1 MNQRNRRLE
10 ALPDRRMMPRGG
22 RRPYDVPGR
31 YPPVLLADAYEAARV
46 ACVAYLD
53 LFGFEVAEA
62 AIPAEALALVESGWA
77 PQVILA
83 DAESAAR
90 LSRRFASLPPPV
102 SAPPLIVLAGDLR
115 VVPRPIS
122 GILLKPFRLK
132 TMLLTVR
139 RVLRKRWRAST
150 AAQTTLRLAHRRQ
163 L

>member
-62 AIPAEALALVESGWA
+62 AVPAEALALVESGWA

-83 DAESAAR
+83 DGEIAVR
-90 LSRRFASLPPPV
+90 LSRQFASLPPPG
-102 SAPPLIVLAGDLR
+102 SAPPIIVMAGDLR
-115 VVPRPIS
+115 AMPRPIG

-132 TMLLTVR
+132 TMLYMVR
-139 RVLRKRWRAST
+139 RVLRKQWRST
-150 AAQTTLRLAHRRQ
+150 TNTTLRIAHRRRF
-163 L
+163 

>member
-22 RRPYDVPGR
+22 RRPYDIPGR

-53 LFGFEVAEA
+53 LYGFEVAEA

-83 DAESAAR
+83 DGEIAAR
-90 LSRRFASLPPPV
+90 LSRRFASLPAPD
-102 SAPPLIVLAGDLR
+102 SAPPIIVMAGDLR
-115 VVPRPIS
+115 EMPRPIG

-132 TMLLTVR
+132 TMLYTVR
-139 RVLRKRWRAST
+139 RVLRKQWRE
-150 AAQTTLRLAHRRQ
+150 AATHTTLRIAHRRR